1 MEVTPLKTEFLIKTL
16 HAHKNTD
23 LAFCLFVVVDPEDDD
38 ADDCDEHHS
47 EAGLISFD
55 QIESHLNG
63 SRGEQVENSFLL
75 KRDHTGK
82 IHFN

>member
-1 MEVTPLKTEFLIKTL
+1 M
-16 HAHKNTD
+16 
-23 LAFCLFVVVDPEDDD
+23 VDPEDDD
-38 ADDCDEHHS
+38 ADDCDEHI

-55 QIESHLNG
+55 QIESHLTG

>member
-1 MEVTPLKTEFLIKTL
+1 M
-16 HAHKNTD
+16 
-23 LAFCLFVVVDPEDDD
+23 VDPEDDD
-38 ADDCDEHHS
+38 ADDCDEHI

-63 SRGEQVENSFLL
+63 SRGEQVENSFNNCFLL

>member
-1 MEVTPLKTEFLIKTL
+1 M
-16 HAHKNTD
+16 
-23 LAFCLFVVVDPEDDD
+23 VDPEDDD
-38 ADDCDEHHS
+38 ADDCDEHYS

-55 QIESHLNG
+55 QIETHLNG

>member
-1 MEVTPLKTEFLIKTL
+1 MLTKILIL
-16 HAHKNTD
+16 
-23 LAFCLFVVVDPEDDD
+23 LFCLFVVVDPEDDD
-38 ADDCDEHHS
+38 ADDCDEHI

-55 QIESHLNG
+55 QIESHLND

>member
-1 MEVTPLKTEFLIKTL
+1 MLTKLLL
-16 HAHKNTD
+16 
-23 LAFCLFVVVDPEDDD
+23 LLFCCGFDPEDDD
-38 ADDCDEHHS
+38 ADDCDEHYS

-55 QIESHLNG
+55 QIESHLND

>member
-1 MEVTPLKTEFLIKTL
+1 MLTKILIL
-16 HAHKNTD
+16 
-23 LAFCLFVVVDPEDDD
+23 LFCLFVVVDPEDDD
-38 ADDCDEHHS
+38 VDDCDEQS

-55 QIESHLNG
+55 QIEIHLNG

>member
-1 MEVTPLKTEFLIKTL
+1 MLTKILLL
-16 HAHKNTD
+16 
-23 LAFCLFVVVDPEDDD
+23 LFFVCCGFYPEDDD
-38 ADDCDEHHS
+38 ADDCDEHC

>member
-1 MEVTPLKTEFLIKTL
+1 MLVTPLGNLSLLILKPVSLTL
-16 HAHKNTD
+16 SLLLD
-23 LAFCLFVVVDPEDDD
+23 DEPLVDPEDDD
-38 ADDCDEHHS
+38 ADDCDEHC